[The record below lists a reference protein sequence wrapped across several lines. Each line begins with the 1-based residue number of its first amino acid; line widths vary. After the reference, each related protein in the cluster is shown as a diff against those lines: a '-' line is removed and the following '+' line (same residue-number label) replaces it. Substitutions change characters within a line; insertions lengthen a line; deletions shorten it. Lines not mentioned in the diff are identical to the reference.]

1 MDIFETLTA
10 LEGSFGPSGQEN
22 DIRKTIEELAKPY
35 ADDMTTDVMGNLI
48 VHKKGNG
55 PKVMLAAHMDSIGL
69 MVTHI
74 EDSGLLRVGKIGGV
88 SPRDVL
94 AVPVHFQNGTLGTV
108 YEDEEL
114 EDAKREMGHLYVDIG
129 ADSKEAALERVQVGD
144 VAIYN
149 TPTVVSGKA
158 VFSPYL
164 DNRICCVALL
174 KALELVKNSENDL
187 YFVFTVQEEV
197 GLRGAGPAA
206 FAIDPDYAVVV
217 DVTPDGSAPGS
228 KHGCSSHCGGGA
240 AIKVMDSSVICHPQ
254 MVTMLRELAQ
264 AGNIPYQ
271 MDVISAGGTD
281 GGAIHR
287 SRAGVVTGG
296 VSVPCKY
303 VHSPQ
308 EASYVEDV
316 DATAQLLAAL
326 CQKNLAEV

>member
-1 MDIFETLTA
+1 MDIFEMLTA
-10 LEGSFGPSGQEN
+10 LEGSFGPSGQETE
-22 DIRKTIEELAKPY
+22 IRETIAKLAKPY
-35 ADDMTTDVMGNLI
+35 ADDITTDTMGNLI
-48 VHKKGNG
+48 VHKKGSG

-69 MVTHI
+69 MVTHM
-74 EDSGLLRVGKIGGV
+74 EDSGLLRVGKIGGI
-88 SPRDVL
+88 SPKNVL
-94 AVPVHFQNGTLGTV
+94 ATPVRFQNGTLGTV
-108 YEDEEL
+108 YEDEGL
-114 EDAKREMGHLYVDIG
+114 EDTKREMGHLYVDIG
-129 ADSKEAALERVQVGD
+129 APSKEDALERVQVGD
-144 VAIYN
+144 VAVYN

-158 VFSPYL
+158 VISPYL

-240 AIKVMDSSVICHPQ
+240 AVKVMDSSVICHPQ
-254 MVTMLRELAQ
+254 MVKILRELAQ
-264 AGNIPYQ
+264 EKNIPYQ

-281 GGAIHR
+281 GGVIHR

-308 EASYVEDV
+308 EVSYLSDV
-316 DATAQLLAAL
+316 DATARLLAEF
-326 CQKNLAEV
+326 CQKTLSEV